1 MSTEKNDKEA
11 AKKLS
16 RKKKIIIAASILAV
30 LGLLFLL
37 VETSDN
43 ADSLQTSL
51 NRNSRRHH
59 KYKPAREYEVKFID
73 SLDVRNV
80 RIQKAGG
87 NRHWAGGGAPS
98 PIADSAAGEHP
109 AVSGRLSAAYRLG
122 MAFAS
127 LSDDAEAQRERLLG
141 MVVPSIGKRADT
153 TSVEHF
159 FYDCVAQAENDD
171 ERGLAALMMSG
182 YYFGSLCTVLEYIDI
197 ETKLPDEKT
206 LAAGIKKMDNL
217 KEYLNEA
224 LTAEKE
230 VKTTMAIQRL
240 EAAAD
245 SVKNAYYKCQADYD
259 EDGNK
264 YDALLST
271 IRGIEDV
278 LK

>member
-11 AKKLS
+11 AKKHS
-16 RKKKIIIAASILAV
+16 RRKKIIIAASILAV
-30 LGLLFLL
+30 LGLMFFFIR
-37 VETSDN
+37 TGDN
-43 ADSLQTSL
+43 ADNLQTSL
-51 NRNSRRHH
+51 GRSGRRHH
-59 KYKPAREYEVKFID
+59 RQKTAREYEVKFID
-73 SLDVRNV
+73 SLDVKNV
-80 RIQKAGG
+80 RVHSAGG
-87 NRHWAGGGAPS
+87 NRHWAGGGAPNPNAEAS
-98 PIADSAAGEHP
+98 NEHP
-109 AVSGRLSAAYRLG
+109 AVSGRLNAAYRLG

-141 MVVPSIGKRADT
+141 MVVPSIGKKADT

-182 YYFGSLCTVLEYIDI
+182 YYFGSLCTVLEYIDS
-197 ETKLPDEKT
+197 ETQLPDEKT
-206 LAAGIKKMDNL
+206 LAAGIRKMDNL

-245 SVKNAYYKCQADYD
+245 SVKNAYYNCQADYD
-259 EDGNK
+259 EEGNK

-271 IRGIEDV
+271 IKGIEDV